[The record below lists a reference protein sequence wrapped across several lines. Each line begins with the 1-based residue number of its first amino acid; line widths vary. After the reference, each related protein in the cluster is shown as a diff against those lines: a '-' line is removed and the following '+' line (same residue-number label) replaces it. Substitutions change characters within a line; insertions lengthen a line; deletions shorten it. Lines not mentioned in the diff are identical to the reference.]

1 MDSWRLQLDPPLLYE
16 VTTNIICERKKHIF
30 TTGRVDPFTQHGR
43 QRHTQTPWYY
53 LAEDTVQP
61 ILLQKYCHLVAR
73 VSLLL
78 LIRRLIRCNV
88 DDFSV
93 DDTFALEHG
102 GNGACGIPDGDTI
115 IMTGGFG
122 QNYVTRFVLELE
134 VTGLEKHL
142 IYTTL
147 NTCRYNTSGFVE
159 ELPQLPDI
167 RRGHACLSF
176 PTTGVRS
183 KGPKSK
189 PNL

>member
-1 MDSWRLQLDPPLLYE
+1 MQLLP
-16 VTTNIICERKKHIF
+16 
-30 TTGRVDPFTQHGR
+30 
-43 QRHTQTPWYY
+43 
-53 LAEDTVQP
+53 
-61 ILLQKYCHLVAR
+61 
-73 VSLLL
+73 S
-78 LIRRLIRCNV
+78 
-88 DDFSV
+88 

-134 VTGLEKHL
+134 VTGLEEHL
-142 IYTTL
+142 IYTTS
-147 NTCRYNTSGFVE
+147 NTFRYNTSGFVE

-176 PTTGVRS
+176 PTNGVRS

-189 PNL
+189 PNLSNTGACCRWWK

>member
-1 MDSWRLQLDPPLLYE
+1 MRE
-16 VTTNIICERKKHIF
+16 KKHIF

-43 QRHTQTPWYY
+43 QRQTQTLWYY
-53 LAEDTVQP
+53 LAGGTAQP

-73 VSLLL
+73 VSILLL
-78 LIRRLIRCNV
+78 KDIFLIRRNV

-134 VTGLEKHL
+134 VAGLENISFTQHQIL
-142 IYTTL
+142 AGTTQVVL
-147 NTCRYNTSGFVE
+147 WRNF
-159 ELPQLPDI
+159 P
-167 RRGHACLSF
+167 SF
-176 PTTGVRS
+176 PILEGAMHVFLS
-183 KGPKSK
+183 LPAG
-189 PNL
+189 

>member
-1 MDSWRLQLDPPLLYE
+1 MREKKTHFYYREGRSFHTAWTPESHPNSLVLLGGGHGPADLTAE
-16 VTTNIICERKKHIF
+16 ILPSSGSSK
-30 TTGRVDPFTQHGR
+30 PFTSK
-43 QRHTQTPWYY
+43 RH
-53 LAEDTVQP
+53 
-61 ILLQKYCHLVAR
+61 
-73 VSLLL
+73 
-78 LIRRLIRCNV
+78 LITCNV

-134 VTGLEKHL
+134 VTGLEELL
-142 IYTTL
+142 IYTTS
-147 NTCRYNTSGFVE
+147 NTFRYNTSGFVE

-176 PTTGVRS
+176 PTNGVRS
-183 KGPKSK
+183 KGRKSK
-189 PNL
+189 PNLSNTGTCCRWWK